1 MHVHTCTFIVIFSL
15 SLSLSLSFQDY
26 LSQCTGQI
34 NRIVEM
40 VRGKLPKMARIT
52 LGALT
57 VIDVHGQLIIIL
69 TISHFC
75 FLPPFLHV
83 LYLSPV
89 LCFLSL
95 SFSLLILSSPLHYSK
110 RCCC

>member
-1 MHVHTCTFIVIFSL
+1 MCICTFIVIFSL

-57 VIDVHGQLIIIL
+57 VIDVHGQLIIIPHYL
-69 TISHFC
+69 IISHFC

-89 LCFLSL
+89 PCFLSL
-95 SFSLLILSSPLHYSK
+95 SFSLLILSSLFSPL
-110 RCCC
+110 

>member
-1 MHVHTCTFIVIFSL
+1 MYFYCNFL

-57 VIDVHGQLIIIL
+57 VIDVHGQLIIIPHYL
-69 TISHFC
+69 IISHFC

-83 LYLSPV
+83 SFSCSL
-89 LCFLSL
+89 LSL
-95 SFSLLILSSPLHYSK
+95 SLFFSAVPLFSSLFSSL
-110 RCCC
+110 